1 MYRFFAH
8 LKNIKAILGFS
19 LMLAVPVTSQAI
31 SCTPLL
37 DNFFLR
43 CTAGTCSGIFR
54 ARDVREDGACV
65 RRTIVEPLQDAEVN
79 FLAPLVANSAHDSKM
94 TGFYHVMLRHEF
106 YGHKP
111 VTATEL
117 KDAMSQPVFPRTSV
131 IKIEFIGNAIDVDA
145 LKQVWQKRQ
154 DEELWNY
161 RIGRLL
167 DYGSLVICLALLLF
181 SVMKFRR
188 CLIDGTPG
196 KGRSLT
202 IQGAIFALTLLTWNV
217 IASWV
222 LFVVLVPLVVCL
234 IWCYELLYYLSNRLF
249 AYKARKLHTGGAI
262 EP

>member
-1 MYRFFAH
+1 
-8 LKNIKAILGFS
+8 
-19 LMLAVPVTSQAI
+19 MLVLPATCQAL
-31 SCTPLL
+31 SCYPLE
-37 DNFFLR
+37 DNFFLQ
-43 CTAGTCSGIFR
+43 CASGTCSGIFR
-54 ARDVREDGACV
+54 ARQIREDGACA

-79 FLAPLVANSAHDSKM
+79 FLAPMVANSAHDNKM
-94 TGFYHVMLRHEF
+94 TEYYHVLLRHEF

-117 KDAMSQPVFPRTSV
+117 KDAMSQPGFPRTRV

-145 LKQVWQKRQ
+145 LKQVWLKRQ

-167 DYGSLVICLALLLF
+167 DYGSLAICLALLLF

-188 CLIDGTPG
+188 WLVNGIPRKDGLFQLAIP
-196 KGRSLT
+196 LA
-202 IQGAIFALTLLTWNV
+202 IQVVVFSLTLLPW
-217 IASWV
+217 IF
-222 LFVVLVPLVVCL
+222 FVGFDVFVSLVPLVVCV
-234 IWCYELLYYLSNRLF
+234 IWCYELLYYILNRLL